1 MVGAVRNDMGPFI
14 ASAGAA
20 RERAATAQSFPIQ
33 EDAKL
38 ISAPTLKASMP
49 PQSVI
54 DAMARYGK
62 LAEQARAFT
71 GVADNDVSKIWGNIE
86 INGKVVAQIYEGGT
100 VASESKYQLPDP
112 EIQDPA
118 GRAASIIKAYGGKLV
133 LRKDIQDL
141 VLFTG

>member
-1 MVGAVRNDMGPFI
+1 MVGAVRNDMGSLI
-14 ASAGAA
+14 ASAGVA
-20 RERAATAQSFPIQ
+20 REKSAAAQSFRIP

-38 ISAPTLKASMP
+38 ISAPTLKASTP
-49 PQSVI
+49 PQSGI
-54 DAMARYGK
+54 DAMARFGK
-62 LAEQARAFT
+62 LAEQSRAFT
-71 GVADNDVSKIWGNIE
+71 GAADNDVSKIWGNIE

-118 GRAASIIKAYGGKLV
+118 GRAASMIKAYGGKLV
-133 LRKDIQDL
+133 LRKDIHDL